1 MERQEQMACRFQF
14 RGFNFAI
21 LRVIKVAQEEKKE
34 EKKKKKKIKMF
45 LAKFHI

>member
-1 MERQEQMACRFQF
+1 MERQERMACRFQF

-34 EKKKKKKIKMF
+34 EKKKKKIKMF
-45 LAKFHI
+45 LAKIHI